1 LAEQSVPHRQ
11 PRRSPTIGELK
22 RVAAETVGIEAPSQA
37 EALHQAEDTV
47 CLYLPNGRVV
57 VDLSDPQPLVEMQH
71 TLLQVTRLVE
81 EYRQPVLHALEEWH
95 SSTQRILFP
104 LIQMSR
110 LVEEYRQPVLHA
122 LVEWPSRMQRILFP
136 LTQVSRL
143 VEEHGQPVLHAL
155 EEWHSSTQ
163 RILFPLI
170 QMSRLVEEYRQPVL
184 QALEALRG
192 ILLPIRREFL
202 PGSFLGDV
210 LLLLITENSD
220 EDRYQAT
227 RRLATEHL
235 TWHSVYCATP
245 GLQQRWER
253 VRPAFEAYCREY
265 GLSHAQGWE
274 QLVTPIVCDLV
285 LRLPR
290 GLPLGEVR
298 WYLARELRKEIEREL
313 LGRTANQ
320 HDPLDRLVVADAMVP
335 EEVAD
340 TQLDVWLALQQLDPD
355 DRALLVE
362 VYVNE
367 RPFRD
372 LATQY
377 GVSERTL
384 RRRVA
389 NALVRLQA
397 ALST

>member
-1 LAEQSVPHRQ
+1 
-11 PRRSPTIGELK
+11 
-22 RVAAETVGIEAPSQA
+22 
-37 EALHQAEDTV
+37 
-47 CLYLPNGRVV
+47 
-57 VDLSDPQPLVEMQH
+57 
-71 TLLQVTRLVE
+71 
-81 EYRQPVLHALEEWH
+81 
-95 SSTQRILFP
+95 
-104 LIQMSR
+104 MSR

-170 QMSRLVEEYRQPVL
+170 QMSRLVEEYRPPVL